1 MRPEFEEARWQTLAA
16 SAPLLV
22 AMLAYVLH
30 ALCCRAAAAAKSQ
43 STPLGS
49 LDKLRVAL
57 CLALCVAE
65 PVLTLAALRHH
76 QTHDYLDS
84 LVWTSAPLLF
94 LAGLVLREAT
104 LGQRE
109 SLFFKLLAVGQFAVR
124 LVVWALHLH
133 QDNKTQYYEFGYC
146 VATGLV
152 MFLLACL
159 ARPVPRARQGQGQ
172 GQGQG
177 LGEPLL
183 PLPDDDG
190 KEPSSSSPEA
200 EAGWFSILTF
210 SWMSDIMS
218 RERITL
224 EDMFPLREDD
234 SSESLK
240 QRFVVALLAAKTHH
254 HTLVRVLYT
263 SGAITPFLLA
273 APIKLVYD
281 VLVFFAPSYLLRRF
295 IEFLAQERLDTDP
308 VWWKTSGCHLAL
320 ALFAVAAFQTF
331 ILQYYFWLVFRAGMR
346 VRASLVTVM
355 YDKAL
360 RLSHAQQGQATAN
373 LVSTDAGRI
382 QDLFTYLHV
391 IWSSPF
397 QIILCMVLLA
407 RELGVVPAAVSFGLI
422 FFVVFG
428 ATKILSDKQKALNQ
442 ILMKSKDVR
451 VKQTLEMLNS
461 IKLIK
466 LYGMERIFKD
476 SISLARTDELAL
488 LRRYVFVS
496 TLNKLV
502 SGITPF
508 VVLVS
513 TLGSFV
519 ALGGELDPPT
529 AFVSVTLLQLLRFP
543 MSALPFLLGGLI
555 EGLNSLG
562 RIEAYLNLEELVP
575 QPLDAPGSHP
585 GVAVRLSGTYLWAP
599 GKPALTEVDLS
610 VREGEFCIVRGSV
623 GSGKTALLLAVLGE
637 LDPEPGVPCTRYL
650 NGSVSYAGQTPWIRN
665 ASIRDNILLGEPYD
679 EDFYLQVLDA
689 ACLLPDLA
697 QLASG
702 DLTDIGEK
710 GINLSGGQKARISF
724 ARCLYSRSD
733 VMLLES
739 VFEAVDEHVQGEIW
753 KRAFFGLLRSE
764 RSKHGRKRTAIVV
777 THCVKPETRM
787 VDSVVRMDKGRLT
800 SVPVG
805 EDEETQHHSGRFKQQ
820 EGEAETL
827 PPPSRVATPVFLTR
841 APSATDATGKSI
853 MSVEAST
860 TTFGDNKAYTL
871 YIRAIGGWGVVLSQ
885 VIVASLRTANEV
897 GSSRWLAHWSNQ
909 VELGEDRDL
918 FYYLSIYSAFALVAV
933 AMFATMFLSIYLAS
947 LKASYQ
953 LHEQLMES
961 IVRAPMAFFDST
973 PLGRITQ
980 RFTKD
985 LNALDMVLPPIIIT
999 LYQVMFD
1006 AFGTVL
1012 VVAIVSPLFLFALP
1026 FMVVVYLKVK
1036 TIYVRTSREL
1046 KNLDS
1051 ISLSPVFSQFS
1062 EASDGCVSI
1071 RAFDK
1076 TSEFQHQNF
1085 AKLDRNLSAY
1095 YLMTSSNRWLAVR
1108 IEFIGNFLLLFAA
1121 LLTASKHGA
1130 VSAAMAGMALAYT
1143 MNITQSLNWVVRTL
1157 GDFETNIVSVER
1169 VNEYA
1174 NEIPQEADDQAGG
1187 DAVPPTWPERGEIVF
1202 DNVSVRYRP
1211 ELDDVLQHIS
1221 FTIPPGA
1228 HVGCVGQTGCGKSTL
1243 LLALLRIVEP
1253 NAGRVRIDGVDSKSV
1268 SLERLRNAMSIIP
1281 QDAVMFHNTLRFN
1294 LDPSGL
1300 KSDAELWR
1308 VLDSCELSEFVRTT
1322 FTGAVGSLDQVVS
1335 GSEFSF
1341 GQRQLFCIARALL
1354 RNTKILLSD
1363 EASSGIDRATDA
1375 KLRKMI
1381 QTEFAS
1387 VTTLTIAH
1395 RLETIASSDLVLVLD
1410 FGRVVEFDS
1419 PASLLANPQSKFAL
1433 LVNEMNKNTNA

>member
-1 MRPEFEEARWQTLAA
+1 MTPEFWGNGELGERWQALAV
-16 SAPLLV
+16 SSPLFV
-22 AMLAYVLH
+22 AMLVYVLH
-30 ALCCRAAAAAKSQ
+30 SLFCRPSANSQ
-43 STPLGS
+43 QTSLGSISS
-49 LDKLRVAL
+49 LDKLRVLL
-57 CLALCVAE
+57 CLLLCVIE
-65 PVLTLAALRHH
+65 PVLTLVALRHH

-84 LVWTSAPLLF
+84 LVWTSFPLLF
-94 LAGLVLREAT
+94 LVGLILREAT

-124 LVVWALHLH
+124 LVVWGFHLQDD

-146 VATGLV
+146 VGTGLV
-152 MFLLACL
+152 MFLLACF
-159 ARPVPRARQGQGQ
+159 ARPVPRRRQH
-172 GQGQG
+172 QG
-177 LGEPLL
+177 LHEPLL
-183 PLPDDDG
+183 SDD
-190 KEPSSSSPEA
+190 ENEEEIVSPEA

-210 SWMSDIMS
+210 SWMSVIMS
-218 RERITL
+218 NERITMQ
-224 EDMFPLREDD
+224 DMFPLREED
-234 SSESLK
+234 SSAALK
-240 QRFVVALLAAKTHH
+240 QRFADAMLAAKSHH
-254 HTLVRVLYT
+254 QTLVRVLYT
-263 SGAITPFLLA
+263 SGAITPFILA

-295 IEFLAQERLDTDP
+295 IEFIAQERLDTDP

-360 RLSHAQQGQATAN
+360 RLSHAQQSQATAN
-373 LVSTDAGRI
+373 LVSTDA
-382 QDLFTYLHV
+382 V
-391 IWSSPF
+391 S
-397 QIILCMVLLA
+397 
-407 RELGVVPAAVSFGLI
+407 AAVSFGLI
-422 FFVVFG
+422 FAIVFG

-451 VKQTLEMLNS
+451 VKKTLEMLNS

-476 SISLARTDELAL
+476 SISLAREDELAL
-488 LRRYVFVS
+488 LRRYVFLS
-496 TLNKLV
+496 TANKLV

-513 TLGSFV
+513 TLGTFV

-543 MSALPFLLGGLI
+543 MNMLPNLLGGLI

-562 RIEAYLNLEELVP
+562 RIDAYLNLEELVP
-575 QPLDAPGSHP
+575 QPLDLQGAHP
-585 GVAVRLSGTYLWAP
+585 GVAVHLAGSYLWAP
-599 GKPALTEVDLS
+599 GKPPALTEVNLT

-637 LDPEPGVPCTRYL
+637 LDPDPNVPCTRYL
-650 NGSVSYAGQTPWIRN
+650 NGTVSYAGQTPWIRN
-665 ASIRDNILLGEPYD
+665 ASIRDNILLGEAFE

-689 ACLLPDLA
+689 ACLMPDLA

-710 GINLSGGQKARISF
+710 GINLSGGQKARISL

-733 VMLLES
+733 VLLLES

-753 KRAFFGLLRSE
+753 KRAFFTLLRNE

-777 THCVKPETRM
+777 THCVKPETRL

-800 SVPVG
+800 SVPVE
-805 EDEETQHHSGRFKQQ
+805 EDMETKPQSRIQQ
-820 EGEAETL
+820 EDSDGETNKPL
-827 PPPSRVATPVFLTR
+827 PPPPRIATPLSLIR
-841 APSATDATGKSI
+841 PLSAMDATATGKSL
-853 MSVEAST
+853 MSVETST
-860 TTFGDNKAYTL
+860 TTFGDNKAYAL
-871 YIRAIGGWGVVLSQ
+871 YIHAIGGWSVVLSQ
-885 VIVASLRTANEV
+885 LLVASLRTANEV

-909 VELGEDRDL
+909 VERGEDRDL

-933 AMFATMFLSIYLAS
+933 VMFATMFLSIYLAS

-953 LHEQLMES
+953 LHAQLMDS

-999 LYQVMFD
+999 LYQVSFD

-1026 FMVVVYLKVK
+1026 FMIIVYLKVK

-1071 RAFDK
+1071 RAFGK
-1076 TSEFQHQNF
+1076 TNEFKHQNF
-1085 AKLDRNLSAY
+1085 VKLDRNLSAY
-1095 YLMTSSNRWLAVR
+1095 YLMTSANRWLAVR
-1108 IEFIGNFLLLFAA
+1108 IEFIGNFLLLFAS
-1121 LLTASKHGA
+1121 LLTASKHGT

-1157 GDFETNIVSVER
+1157 GEFETNIVSVER

-1174 NEIPQEADDQAGG
+1174 NEIPQEMNDGKE
-1187 DAVPPTWPERGEIVF
+1187 VSLTWPEHGEIVF

-1211 ELDDVLQHIS
+1211 ELEDVLKEIS

-1253 NAGRVRIDGVDSKSV
+1253 NHGRVLIDGVDSKGV
-1268 SLERLRNAMSIIP
+1268 DLERLRNAMSIIP
-1281 QDAVMFHNTLRFN
+1281 QDAVMFQNTLRFN

-1300 KSDAELWR
+1300 KSDTELWR
-1308 VLDSCELSEFVRTT
+1308 VLDSCELSEFVKTT
-1322 FTGAVGSLDQVVS
+1322 FTTGSLDQVVS
-1335 GSEFSF
+1335 GNEFSF

-1419 PASLLANPQSKFAL
+1419 PTSLLANPQSKFAL
-1433 LVNEMNKNTNA
+1433 LVNEMNKNTKA